1 MFMMLTKPQIRHL
14 RSLAHH
20 LKPVLLIGVKGITE
34 NILAE
39 LNQALE
45 AHELIKI
52 SIAGANKDERQVM
65 TDELCQAS
73 NAQLV
78 QIIGRISIL
87 YKPNKKPRLLKNEIS
102 IKKTNQKPRF
112 KKSKLNKGS
121 GFKKTRN

>member
-1 MFMMLTKPQIRHL
+1 MTLTKPQIRHL

-20 LKPVLLIGVKGITE
+20 LKPVLIIGIKGVTE

-65 TDELCQAS
+65 TLELCQAS
-73 NAQLV
+73 HAQLV
-78 QIIGRISIL
+78 QRIGRISVL
-87 YKPNKKPRLLKNEIS
+87 YKSNKNPRLLKQMKI
-102 IKKTNQKPRF
+102 NQGIPKNNSPKPKR
-112 KKSKLNKGS
+112 KKS
-121 GFKKTRN
+121 